1 MSNVPLKT
9 TFSLTG
15 PVALI
20 AFKGELE
27 IGTAPRVGAQLH
39 ALLEAGAR
47 EILVDLT
54 ETTFLDC
61 AGMGALIEVAGIA
74 HERGG
79 RLYVFR
85 AQGQPRQLIER
96 GRLGRVAVG
105 T

>member
-1 MSNVPLKT
+1 MSNVPLKA

-20 AFKGELE
+20 AFQGEVE
-27 IGTAPRVGAQLH
+27 IDTAPRVGAQLH

-54 ETTFLDC
+54 ETTFLDRV
-61 AGMGALIEVAGIA
+61 GIGALMEAAHEA

-85 AQGQPRQLIER
+85 AQGQPRQIIESAR
-96 GRLGRVAVG
+96 VGRVAI
-105 T
+105 